1 MAFGCSVRIARL
13 LAAIVSSCMLYSP
26 AATHASPGDT
36 AADREAALLHRR
48 LDLSGVKQW
57 NRASSTWQPA
67 KIEPAGVYVVNLW
80 SIQCKPCIEEF
91 PLLKNVFAGWK
102 TKPEVQF
109 FFIADP
115 PGETSE
121 SETVA
126 FWQKSQA
133 ALPDADPC
141 RAETEDLRRIL
152 EDGAEPITL
161 LLDEQLVVRQ
171 AFIGGLGNRP
181 LARSIERLLR
191 VVKEERVGSSKRKHG
206 AGGKIQ

>member
-1 MAFGCSVRIARL
+1 MAFGCSVRIASL
-13 LAAIVSSCMLYSP
+13 LAAVVSLGMLSSP
-26 AATHASPGDT
+26 APSYASPGDT

-48 LDLSGVKQW
+48 LDLSSVKQW
-57 NRASSTWQPA
+57 NRASGSWQPLTVS
-67 KIEPAGVYVVNLW
+67 PAGVYIVNLW

-102 TKPEVQF
+102 SKPEVQF
-109 FFIADP
+109 FFVADP

-126 FWQKSQA
+126 FWQKSQG

-191 VVKEERVGSSKRKHG
+191 VVKERVGPSKRKHG
-206 AGGKIQ
+206 AGGKVQ

>member
-1 MAFGCSVRIARL
+1 VAFGCSVRIARL
-13 LAAIVSSCMLYSP
+13 LAAVVSLCLFCSS
-26 AATHASPGDT
+26 AATYASPGDT

-48 LDLSGVKQW
+48 LDLSSVKQW
-57 NRASSTWQPA
+57 NRASGTWLPLTVS
-67 KIEPAGVYVVNLW
+67 PAGVYVVNLW
-80 SIQCKPCIEEF
+80 SIQCKPCIAEF

-102 TKPEVQF
+102 SKPEVQF

-126 FWQKSQA
+126 FWQKSQS

-141 RAETEDLRRIL
+141 RADTDDLRRIL

-161 LLDEQLVVRQ
+161 LLDEHLVVRQ

-181 LARSIERLLR
+181 LGRSIERLLR
-191 VVKEERVGSSKRKHG
+191 VGKEHAGPSKHKRG
-206 AGGKIQ
+206 ASGKAQ